1 MIEIT
6 NMYSLT
12 KDGRIIFIPF
22 VSKTKM
28 EYYKE
33 HFGLFETKEE
43 AETAKKHR
51 EKVSK
56 QIFGDLL

>member
-1 MIEIT
+1 
-6 NMYSLT
+6 MYSLT

-22 VSKTKM
+22 QSKTKM

-43 AETAKKHR
+43 AETAKKYR